1 LAKIKIKMKKLLALL
16 CLCSMFTMAK
26 AQEKTVE
33 LSSFRKLIIS
43 PRIRVELI
51 KGDRESLKL
60 VYRGVAQDRINAQV
74 SGQTLRV
81 WLTNARIND
90 NRRCGD
96 GQWRSEY
103 EGAEVTA
110 YITYR
115 ELRSVAFR
123 GEQQLTCQDTL
134 QAKQFKLKIYGRSE
148 VQLAG
153 IHAQQL
159 KVWLYGENRLRI
171 DGGQAD
177 RQKFKAY
184 GENRV
189 AAVHLRGQD
198 TKMVNYGENRIE
210 VNAAKSL
217 RITSFGET
225 QVQYAGRPK
234 VSRRLVFGSASVWN
248 TSGER

>member
-1 LAKIKIKMKKLLALL
+1 MAALR
-16 CLCSMFTMAK
+16 SEQVGAT
-26 AQEKTVE
+26 
-33 LSSFRKLIIS
+33 
-43 PRIRVELI
+43 PRLGHCNWDGRC
-51 KGDRESLKL
+51 
-60 VYRGVAQDRINAQV
+60 
-74 SGQTLRV
+74 
-81 WLTNARIND
+81 TNARIND
-90 NRRCGD
+90 RRRCGN
-96 GQWRSEY
+96 GQWCNEY

-123 GEQQLTCQDTL
+123 GEQQLICQDTL

-159 KVWLYGENRLRI
+159 KVVLYGENRLRI

-198 TKMVNYGENRIE
+198 TKMVNYGDNRIA
-210 VNAAKSL
+210 VNVANSL

-225 QVQYAGRPK
+225 EVEYAGRPK
-234 VSRRLVFGSASVWN
+234 VSRGLVLGSTSVWSVP
-248 TSGER
+248 SGR